1 MGFFEEIVKECGNI
15 AQEIQRVATSKNV
28 ETSSLEFELLQV
40 FLYIKTDE
48 KEPFVEVNSELEKK
62 FSDSD
67 FMLSDKVII
76 EQRYSVKIF
85 PKEYLKLPAIVKLM
99 ANSEASKVVAKVQ
112 VQKEGDP
119 TLLIN
124 DIYNEIRRK
133 KAYFGIL
140 VDALNEG
147 LHKKIEDAVR
157 SSEKLFE
164 VECCNSFAPKHSID
178 GHMKFATEE
187 IEKGFEGEK
196 VNFIALKS
204 GERIGT
210 FFKKKLGEPGR
221 NCKGEFI
228 APKEPEGDDAPPISV
243 GENIE
248 VKEEDDKIEY
258 IAQKNGYLICENS
271 QLSIKSELNLESLN
285 LSQTGSIIAGI
296 DSGTTLVISNAND
309 ESEAIGDGISVEVET
324 LKVEGNIGKAVK
336 IKAKKV
342 EIVGLT
348 HQSSVIEAN
357 EADIKILKGYLKAKD
372 CKIERVEGGV
382 VYGESVEVA
391 GILGG
396 GLNGRVVR
404 VGDVYS
410 NSHIAASEK
419 ITINTL
425 KGEDNHF
432 RLDARAY
439 YIQSDDIEALMIE
452 KKSVQKKIVKY
463 KQEMKQ
469 KSSFLKTSI
478 KMAKELK
485 QEIGDIKKK
494 GGQIPKVLKEKMIE
508 YGHFI
513 TNARNLNTRIKEL
526 TQRYQDI
533 EKELVVYDS
542 KIKDAKIEND
552 NSWTGYNEV
561 KFNLLLKNIDLTYK
575 PRVSDKEIV
584 LDEDLDGKPYIRGV
598 YK

>member
-1 MGFFEEIVKECGNI
+1 MAFFEEIVKECEDI
-15 AQEIQRVATSKNV
+15 PKEIQKVATSKKV
-28 ETSSLEFELLQV
+28 EASSLDFELLQV
-40 FLYIKTDE
+40 FLYVKTDE
-48 KEPFVEVNSELEKK
+48 KEPFVEANSELKKK
-62 FSDSD
+62 FKDND
-67 FMLSDKVII
+67 FMLSDLVRI
-76 EQRYSVKIF
+76 EQRYSIKIF
-85 PKEYLKLPAIVKLM
+85 PKEYLKLPAVVKLM
-99 ANSEASKVVAKVQ
+99 TNPEASKVVAKIQ

-124 DIYNEIRRK
+124 DIHHEIRRK

-140 VDALNEG
+140 VDVLDDG
-147 LHKKIEDAVR
+147 LQKKIEDAIR
-157 SSEKLFE
+157 SSEKIFE
-164 VECCNSFAPKHSID
+164 VECCNSFIPKHSVD
-178 GHMKFATEE
+178 GHMEFANEN
-187 IEKGFEGEK
+187 IEKSFGSDK
-196 VNFIALKS
+196 VSFIALKA
-204 GERIGT
+204 GEKVGT

-221 NCKGEFI
+221 NCKGEYI
-228 APKEPEGDDAPPISV
+228 APKEPEGEDSPPISV
-243 GENIE
+243 GEGIE
-248 VKEEDDKIEY
+248 AKEEEDKVEY
-258 IAQKNGYLICENS
+258 IAQSNGYLIFENS
-271 QLSIKSELNLESLN
+271 QVSIKSELNLDSLN
-285 LSQTGSIIAGI
+285 LAQTGSIIAGI

-309 ESEAIGDGISVEVET
+309 EGEAIGDGITVEVET

-342 EIVGLT
+342 EIAGLT

-357 EADIKILKGYLKAKD
+357 EADIKILKGYLKARE

-382 VYGESVEVA
+382 AYGENVEA
-391 GILGG
+391 ANMLGG
-396 GLNGRVVR
+396 SLNGRVVR
-404 VGDVYS
+404 VGDLHS
-410 NSHIAASEK
+410 NAHIAASEK
-419 ITINTL
+419 IIINTL

-439 YIQSDDIEALMIE
+439 YVQEEDIAALLIE
-452 KKSVQKKIVKY
+452 RESVSKKIVKY
-463 KQEMKQ
+463 KKEMQQ
-469 KSSFLKTSI
+469 KASFLKTSI

-485 QEIGDIKKK
+485 QEIVDIRKK

-513 TNARNLNTRIKEL
+513 TNAKNLNTSIKEL
-526 TQRYQDI
+526 TLRYQEI

-561 KFNLLLKNIDLTYK
+561 KFNLLLKNVDLSYK

-584 LDEDLDGKPYIRGV
+584 LDEDLEGKLYIRGV